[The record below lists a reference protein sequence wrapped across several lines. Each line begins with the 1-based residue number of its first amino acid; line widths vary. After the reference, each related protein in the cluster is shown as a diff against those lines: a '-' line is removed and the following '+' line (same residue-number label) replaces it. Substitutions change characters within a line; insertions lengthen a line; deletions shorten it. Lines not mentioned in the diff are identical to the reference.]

1 MERVRTLTFVMAI
14 GTLTLSASA
23 QQTTSARLADRLAPA
38 SFETTASISADNLA
52 AAPPANAL
60 YRAVVPEQPSQHKFF
75 DRQQLL
81 ALYVHS
87 GVRLADTIKTC
98 RSISHG
104 GVEDWIPT
112 QSCGGIAA
120 WQAGSVGLAL
130 GVGWLFHKHGHHA
143 LERITPWISTGASA
157 AGLTKSVF
165 NIH

>member
-1 MERVRTLTFVMAI
+1 MEHFRTLIFVLTMSV
-14 GTLTLSASA
+14 LTLSAAA
-23 QQTTSARLADRLAPA
+23 QQTANAQFADRLRPA
-38 SFETTASISADNLA
+38 SLESAASIPAETS
-52 AAPPANAL
+52 PPAPSGNAL
-60 YRAVVPEQPSQHKFF
+60 FRAVTPEQPPQHKFF

-130 GVGWLFHKHGHHA
+130 EVGWLFHQHGHHT
-143 LERITPWISTGASA
+143 LERITPWVGTGASL